1 MIVRA
6 VLEDLTDIQEK
17 PGQFYEQYDSVIY

>member
-1 MIVRA
+1 MIVCA
-6 VLEDLTDIQEK
+6 VLEDLTDILVK